1 MSKSQQAAIKA
12 ANRALAG
19 TGIAPI
25 ALPSTNG
32 SSKRR
37 SKTTVKPVV
46 ATVDAPFGFK
56 ADGTPRKRPVP
67 TWLNN
72 VKSDVTPKEKKNVK
86 KNAPKVKVSKPAAPK
101 AVRVERNEREQD
113 SVTATMIRGKRD
125 WKTRAIDTD
134 WMPAKDGG
142 VRFEEERDNGRSPHF
157 MSQADFADLGSPEKI
172 RVTVKAL
179 A

>member
-1 MSKSQQAAIKA
+1 MSKSQQAAINAVNKA
-12 ANRALAG
+12 LEG

-37 SKTTVKPVV
+37 SKTTVKSPVV
-46 ATVDAPFGFK
+46 KPSAPFGFK

-72 VKSDVTPKEKKNVK
+72 DKGGDKSTPKEKKTVAKKIAVK
-86 KNAPKVKVSKPAAPK
+86 
-101 AVRVERNEREQD
+101 RNEREQD
-113 SVTATMIRGKRD
+113 SVTITMVRGKRD
-125 WKTRAIDTD
+125 FKSRKLDTG
-134 WMPAKDGG
+134 WMPSSNGG
-142 VRFEEERDNGRSPHF
+142 VRFEEQSDSGRSPHF
-157 MSQADFADLGSPEKI
+157 MTQDDFAAIGSPSKI

>member
-1 MSKSQQAAIKA
+1 MATRTRKS
-12 ANRALAG
+12 
-19 TGIAPI
+19 
-25 ALPSTNG
+25 
-32 SSKRR
+32 
-37 SKTTVKPVV
+37 
-46 ATVDAPFGFK
+46 VDAPFGFK

-67 TWLNN
+67 TWLNGDKKVAKSN
-72 VKSDVTPKEKKNVK
+72 GNGGRKTTAEIIASADDISFGDTVKPAKRAKRAAKAAVTVKSTR
-86 KNAPKVKVSKPAAPK
+86 AS
-101 AVRVERNEREQD
+101 REQD

-125 WKTRAIDTD
+125 WKTRSIDTS

-157 MSQADFADLGSPEKI
+157 MTQEDFADIGQPSKI